1 MAWIFLAYIVFVA
14 LNLHHAYANFSTKSE
29 RKSKEKLQDTINLFD
44 TLLKREKGIH
54 TTLFKSVM
62 IVDLAE
68 IAFSL
73 FMCYATYSITNAIW
87 LLPCFVIIL
96 FFTFF
101 EVKRIKHFVDKV
113 SDYNFKQNPI
123 VYMTRYIS
131 YIKRKNYTFITYYM
145 YTGIGVYGL
154 LNFLKMWL

>member
-1 MAWIFLAYIVFVA
+1 
-14 LNLHHAYANFSTKSE
+14 
-29 RKSKEKLQDTINLFD
+29 
-44 TLLKREKGIH
+44 
-54 TTLFKSVM
+54 M

-68 IAFSL
+68 ITFSL
-73 FMCYATYSITNAIW
+73 FMCYVTYSITNAIW

-113 SDYNFKQNPI
+113 SDYDFEQNPI